1 MSVIDYSKHVIP
13 AVSDANTRTAK
24 LCIFLLRVRMME
36 RGEAGWKSMRFDR
49 NTTAL
54 RNDQCKRASEAER
67 CDHDLHELYSVGT
80 ACLSRVMTV

>member
-1 MSVIDYSKHVIP
+1 
-13 AVSDANTRTAK
+13 
-24 LCIFLLRVRMME
+24 MME